1 MRPGERDGVHYH
13 FVSNEVFAELVA
25 AGAFVEHAEY
35 AGNQYGTSWQAI
47 DAPLQ
52 EGRDLLLEVE
62 VQGARQLRER
72 RADARLVFLLPP
84 SWEELERRLRGRGT
98 DSSEAIS
105 RRLDTAKV
113 ELAAVHLFDYAI
125 VNDELEAAI
134 AALLDVVDAERS
146 GDVEE
151 VRRRHGRAG
160 VLARLG
166 PELPIPGMARTH
178 R

>member
-1 MRPGERDGVHYH
+1 M
-13 FVSNEVFAELVA
+13 
-25 AGAFVEHAEY
+25 
-35 AGNQYGTSWQAI
+35 
-47 DAPLQ
+47 
-52 EGRDLLLEVE
+52 
-62 VQGARQLRER
+62 
-72 RADARLVFLLPP
+72 
-84 SWEELERRLRGRGT
+84 ERRLRGRGT

-146 GDVEE
+146 GDEE